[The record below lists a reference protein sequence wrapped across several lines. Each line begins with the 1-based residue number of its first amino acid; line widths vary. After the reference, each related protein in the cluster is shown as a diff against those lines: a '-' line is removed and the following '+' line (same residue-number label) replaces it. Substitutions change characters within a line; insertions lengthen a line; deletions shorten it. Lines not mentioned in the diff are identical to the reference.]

1 MQLSITSWERKSLTW
16 FTKRKWR
23 FSPSRSSGSFS
34 KLWSYNEVD
43 WFWNEQAE
51 ECSLKMQADLDAAIA
66 TTNSFSLQVR
76 PIFTNPF
83 SSPSVNRKKHVCVKL
98 RTIKSHS
105 FIAIAWLNLQVEEL
119 KAFKTKPT
127 RNGNQQGL
135 PEGDSP
141 FKSSNPS
148 GTPSLQCRWIKSVI
162 LLSGC
167 VKSIAHQTPP

>member
-76 PIFTNPF
+76 PIFTNLYSARNMSVW
-83 SSPSVNRKKHVCVKL
+83 SSEQS
-98 RTIKSHS
+98 KSHS

-119 KAFKTKPT
+119 EAFKTKPT